1 MKTKTPAR
9 DELENLGSLI
19 TIKGTNICLGPLMQ
33 FSGNGVFD
41 ATYGKVDVSAEE
53 ADAHNKAYDEA
64 SLKGLDE
71 SCQIGQGGTFYYND
85 KDRTVKTFN
94 GTVVSIFVRRSGT
107 TITFGRKGKI
117 FRGRVQK
124 EADCFNFRRIS

>member
-1 MKTKTPAR
+1 MK
-9 DELENLGSLI
+9 
-19 TIKGTNICLGPLMQ
+19 